1 MTIVQ
6 IKALAEADSDGQR
19 GTASRCSDRES
30 RVESGDLE
38 ILKEERRDERI
49 CKIESRRIGT
59 QESNGRDTDPTAT
72 ADDNGQARQP
82 PRAVDLTQRAD
93 DPTECS
99 QRHDGSVGSATAQ
112 HCSVPARLQGSTAQ
126 SVRATQ
132 LDAPPTRPTVLPADT
147 FSGPVRG
154 CYYGTVDGETGY
166 IWDANS
172 LSLFRTDGVRTTQ
185 LVYYLHNV

>member
-59 QESNGRDTDPTAT
+59 QESNGRETDPTAT
-72 ADDNGQARQP
+72 ADGNGQARQP

-99 QRHDGSVGSATAQ
+99 QGILDDMSAADSDLSSHSSSLCPVLFNPLAKQHHAPLKGQNMRHIFHDLWTRA
-112 HCSVPARLQGSTAQ
+112 STLAYY
-126 SVRATQ
+126 RAKMLKLT
-132 LDAPPTRPTVLPADT
+132 LRNYELL
-147 FSGPVRG
+147 
-154 CYYGTVDGETGY
+154 
-166 IWDANS
+166 I
-172 LSLFRTDGVRTTQ
+172 
-185 LVYYLHNV
+185 